1 VHRGIRLQ
9 MELLVEWLRTS
20 AVRFCVALIFPVV
33 LSTVLLSAVFVFS
46 QDSPSDSKSAVASR
60 SAVLASPPVDLKPD
74 ASGAVPPEQIRE
86 LLRRAEEKD
95 IENDKQQRD
104 YTYVERQEAHKLDGH
119 GAVKKIESRTS
130 EVLEIYGEPITRLTA
145 MDDKPLPAD
154 EAKKEDEK
162 IQKIIDKR
170 KNESEADRRKRVE
183 REEKSR
189 EEDRKFVLEIADA
202 FNFRLVGSEVFDGR
216 DAWVLEGEPRSGY
229 EPKRRDA
236 RILNK
241 FKGRVWIDKAETQWV
256 KLDITAIDTI
266 SVGFVLARIH
276 KGTRVLIE
284 LTRVNDEV
292 WLPKLVQLHFDAR
305 VALFKSYDEDVEQ
318 TYRDYKKF
326 RTDTKIT
333 VVGEQR

>member
-1 VHRGIRLQ
+1 MHRGIRLQ
-9 MELLVEWLRTS
+9 MELLVEWLDTS
-20 AVRFCVALIFPVV
+20 VIRFCFALIFPVV
-33 LSTVLLSAVFVFS
+33 LSAVCGFS
-46 QDSPSDSKSAVASR
+46 QDSLSDSKSPVASR
-60 SAVLASPPVDLKPD
+60 SDVLVLPPVDLKPD

-95 IENDKQQRD
+95 IENEKQQRD
-104 YTYVERQEAHKLDGH
+104 YTYVERREEHILDGH
-119 GAVKKIESRTS
+119 GAVRQIESRTS
-130 EVLEIYGEPITRLTA
+130 EVLEIYGEPVARLTA
-145 MDDKPLPAD
+145 KDDKPLPAD

-216 DAWVLEGEPRSGY
+216 DTWVLEGEPRPGY

-236 RILNK
+236 RILGK
-241 FKGRVWIDKAETQWV
+241 FKGRVWIDKAEAQWV

-333 VVGEQR
+333 VVGEQQ

>member
-1 VHRGIRLQ
+1 
-9 MELLVEWLRTS
+9 MERLRTS
-20 AVRFCVALIFPVV
+20 GVRFSVALILICGVV
-33 LSTVLLSAVFVFS
+33 LSAVSVFS
-46 QDSPSDSKSAVASR
+46 QDSPSDSKPLVASR
-60 SAVLASPPVDLKPD
+60 PAVLVLLPVDLKPD

-95 IENDKQQRD
+95 IENDKQLRD
-104 YTYVERQEAHKLDGH
+104 YTYVERQEVRKLDGH
-119 GAVKKIESRTS
+119 GAVKEIESRTS
-130 EVLEIYGEPITRLTA
+130 EVLEIYGEPVARLTA
-145 MDDKPLPAD
+145 KDDKPLPAG
-154 EAKKEDEK
+154 EAKKEEEK

-170 KNESEADRRKRVE
+170 KNESEGDRRKRVE

-189 EEDRKFVLEIADA
+189 EDDRKFVLEIADA
-202 FNFRLVGSEVFDGR
+202 FNFRLVGSEVLDGR
-216 DAWVLEGEPRSGY
+216 DAWVLEGEPRPGY

-241 FKGRVWIDKAETQWV
+241 FKGRIWIDKAEAQWV

-305 VALFKSYDEDVEQ
+305 VALFKSYDEDIEQ